1 MSMTVSDNYDLAL
14 QDMKHRIEEQRRV
27 SASLKKVSRKQ
38 KNKRKKKVSYDAREI
53 PALLTRTTH
62 SMGAGQVLVR
72 ANSKLQSLQM
82 CLASGEYDLNELR
95 AAINHAKRMVKC
107 ARKKLKNLQEEEN
120 VEGQKRKKNPGN
132 DVNRERIAK
141 MKLERKLSKLRRR
154 HRGDE
159 QKEMEEAKHEYLRE
173 KANAERAEAYMAQ
186 AAAAVGTE
194 GTGEAGDAGAEEMA
208 DLGDPPSEIAAVSV
222 DVCL

>member
-14 QDMKHRIEEQRRV
+14 QDMKRRIEEQKRAT
-27 SASLKKVSRKQ
+27 ASLKKMSRKQ
-38 KNKRKKKVSYDAREI
+38 KKKKKRVSYDAREI
-53 PALLTRTTH
+53 PAQLMRTTH

-72 ANSKLQSLQM
+72 ANSRLQSLQM
-82 CLASGEYDLNELR
+82 CLASGEYDLNDLR

-120 VEGQKRKKNPGN
+120 VDSEKRKKHSGVS
-132 DVNRERIAK
+132 VNRERIAK
-141 MKLERKLSKLRRR
+141 MKLERELGKLRRR

-159 QKEMEEAKHEYLRE
+159 KKDMEEAWRTYLRE
-173 KANAERAEAYMAQ
+173 KANAERAEAYMEE
-186 AAAAVGTE
+186 AAMAVE
-194 GTGEAGDAGAEEMA
+194 GTGGPAESAEAGETEAA
-208 DLGDPPSEIAAVSV
+208 DPVDLPADVAAVSV